1 MSGRISIRLRS
12 GDEETLRRM
21 AQERGLPLTT
31 FVRVMIEIGMG
42 QLTVLEAME
51 RFQDRNELI
60 AREILARTMAT
71 AVQSGVDKEKLEKG
85 RELAG
90 QIIDSIR
97 RQTEEEREE
106 RS

>member
-1 MSGRISIRLRS
+1 
-12 GDEETLRRM
+12 M

-85 RELAG
+85 RDLAG

-97 RQTEEEREE
+97 RQAEEER
-106 RS
+106 S

>member
-1 MSGRISIRLRS
+1 
-12 GDEETLRRM
+12 M

-97 RQTEEEREE
+97 RQTEEER
-106 RS
+106 S